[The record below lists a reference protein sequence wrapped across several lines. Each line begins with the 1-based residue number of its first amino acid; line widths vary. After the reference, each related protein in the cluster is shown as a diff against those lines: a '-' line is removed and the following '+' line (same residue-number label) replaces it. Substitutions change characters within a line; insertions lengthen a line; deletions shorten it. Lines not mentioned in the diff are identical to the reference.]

1 MKKSFVFILVL
12 VFSLFTLNVG
22 AVGAASG
29 AVEKETWLKSPFES
43 VHKSSSYKR
52 LATDY
57 IIEKEPNNTIKKSNS
72 LSMEQIGVGIFNK
85 ANDVDYYK
93 IKVNRYGFLFV
104 VGVTEFNSPLDF
116 SLNNSKNKSVSLE
129 TSNAVDV
136 ADSKVYSV
144 SPGTY
149 YIKVKDTG
157 SLKSQEEYAVGAVMS
172 GPTIKKVGDKDT
184 KISGEAEP
192 NTTIYVMLNNKVINK
207 KGTKIKANGKYSV
220 NIAKQKA
227 GTKVSVWATGI
238 VDGKQYQTTPVKT
251 TVKDVTAPKT
261 LTVSK
266 VSSSSKSVSGKTEAK
281 AKVQVKVGSKV
292 LGKTTADKN
301 GKYKVTIKK
310 QKKNTKLSVVST
322 DKAGNAKTVKVTVK

>member
-1 MKKSFVFILVL
+1 MKKSFVFILAL

-29 AVEKETWLKSPFES
+29 AIEKETWLKSPFES

-52 LATDY
+52 LASGN
-57 IIEKEPNNTIKKSNS
+57 ILEKESNNTYKKANTLNLNQSA
-72 LSMEQIGVGIFNK
+72 VGIFNNPK
-85 ANDVDYYK
+85 DVDYFK
-93 IKVNRYGFLFV
+93 IKVKDYGFLY
-104 VGVTEFNSPLDF
+104 VGGITEFGSSLDF
-116 SLNNSKNKSVSLE
+116 SLKNAKNKSVNME
-129 TSNAVDV
+129 TAVTEDGLD
-136 ADSKVYSV
+136 AQLYSV
-144 SPGTY
+144 APGTY
-149 YIKVKDTG
+149 YIKVEDTG
-157 SLKSQEEYAVGAVMS
+157 SLKSDEAYAVAAVMT

-192 NTTIYVMLNNKVINK
+192 KTTVYVKINNKVVNK
-207 KGTKIKANGKYSV
+207 KGTKVTASGKYSV
-220 NIAKQKA
+220 KIAKQKA

-281 AKVQVKVGSKV
+281 AKVQVKAGSKV